1 MCFRCSFDGRGAE
14 TEGVPERI
22 ILLPQWRTKSYFI
35 RRRNMTNTFVFR
47 PINMKATGRRIRD
60 CRTARNLTVEQLS
73 TLFCISPQAV
83 CKWQRGDALP
93 TIDNLMVLCDLFQ
106 VKVEDLIV
114 RDDDGSSVFF
124 VCFCAQ
130 PEPPTESSA

>member
-1 MCFRCSFDGRGAE
+1 
-14 TEGVPERI
+14 
-22 ILLPQWRTKSYFI
+22 
-35 RRRNMTNTFVFR
+35 MTNTFVFR

-124 VCFCAQ
+124 VCFCVQ
-130 PEPPTESSA
+130 PEPPTESSAQIFSAEPLYISLCFSVNSVRI

>member
-1 MCFRCSFDGRGAE
+1 
-14 TEGVPERI
+14 
-22 ILLPQWRTKSYFI
+22 
-35 RRRNMTNTFVFR
+35 MTNTFVFR

-114 RDDDGSSVFF
+114 RDDDGSSVFCLLLRATGAADRIVRTDIF
-124 VCFCAQ
+124 GGTVIYFLVFFC
-130 PEPPTESSA
+130 EFC

>member
-1 MCFRCSFDGRGAE
+1 
-14 TEGVPERI
+14 
-22 ILLPQWRTKSYFI
+22 
-35 RRRNMTNTFVFR
+35 MTNTFVFR

-73 TLFCISPQAV
+73 TLFSISPQAV

-114 RDDDGSSVFF
+114 RDGDGSSVFLPTF
-124 VCFCAQ
+124 QCGMRILGFFAQ
-130 PEPPTESSA
+130 LGRDIISTLKRFRHLV

>member
-1 MCFRCSFDGRGAE
+1 
-14 TEGVPERI
+14 
-22 ILLPQWRTKSYFI
+22 
-35 RRRNMTNTFVFR
+35 MTNTFVFR

-114 RDDDGSSVFF
+114 RDDDGSSVFL
-124 VCFCAQ
+124 
-130 PEPPTESSA
+130 SAFACNRSRRQNRPHRYFRRNRYIFPCVFL